1 MVVSSRNLI
10 GSGSCTG
17 IGRCTQRPVAGSQAS
32 AVQELPSSQFTG
44 TCRHAPVCGTHS
56 SSVHRLPSS
65 QLSGE
70 PWHTIPPV
78 GVCTHLSPCV
88 QALPLAGSQES
99 AVHWFPSSQFTGT
112 CSLWPVLG

>member
-44 TCRHAPVCGTHS
+44 TCRHAPVWGSHS

-70 PWHTIPPV
+70 PWHTTPPV

-88 QALPLAGSQES
+88 QALPSWHACPTSGWCADWPLAGLHG
-99 AVHWFPSSQFTGT
+99 AG
-112 CSLWPVLG
+112 